1 MSGGMKNTSWQW
13 LIFELSGSFVL
24 DILAFCSLFK
34 RRSQGEFWC
43 CSL

>member
-13 LIFELSGSFVL
+13 WVFEVSGSFGL
-24 DILAFCSLFK
+24 NILAFCNLVN
-34 RRSQGEFWC
+34 RRSQGEFWF